1 MHHYAEVVEVCGK
14 LRAASEL
21 LYAHTGERIR
31 QEQCWQIKLACTS
44 VQEKAAKM
52 LYQAAKSQRL
62 VATFAFSM
70 EESLAIAKYIYPIIK
85 HNEVARYCRDCSH
98 YLSDEHHPPIE
109 IPAQQV
115 YELVDNHVQQ

>member
-1 MHHYAEVVEVCGK
+1 MHHYAEIVEVCGK

-21 LYAHTGERIR
+21 LYATGERVR

-44 VQEKAAKM
+44 VQAKAAKM
-52 LYQAAKSQRL
+52 LYQAAKNRL

-70 EESLAIAKYIYPIIK
+70 EESLAIARYIYPIIQ

-98 YLSDEHHPPIE
+98 YLSDEHHPRIE
-109 IPAQQV
+109 IPAQQAH
-115 YELVDNHVQQ
+115 ELVDNHVQQ